1 LHRDSVVGKHVLC
14 EVCGKQTL
22 MLRVVSIEGSEL
34 NACQD
39 CAKFGVERSPRPKR
53 TTAEPVH
60 VSEALEKREKRAHS
74 IDVFQQA
81 AEELAPDFSQR
92 IRKARERLNWTPE
105 DLGKKI
111 NEKKSVI
118 LKLEAGQMSPDDALI
133 RKVERAL
140 GIKLKERP
148 TQSMAP
154 RAAGH
159 RGLTLG
165 DFIKLDKK

>member
-1 LHRDSVVGKHVLC
+1 
-14 EVCGKQTL
+14 

-34 NACQD
+34 NACPD
-39 CAKFGVERSPRPKR
+39 CARFGVEKSPRPKR

-60 VSEALEKREKRAHS
+60 VSEALEKREKRAQTF
-74 IDVFQQA
+74 DVFQQA
-81 AEELAPDFSQR
+81 AEELVADFPQR

-118 LKLEAGQMSPDDALI
+118 LKLEAGQMRPDDALA

-140 GIKLKERP
+140 GIRLKERP
-148 TQSMAP
+148 TQAAAP
-154 RAAGH
+154 KAAAH

-165 DFIKLDKK
+165 DIVKLEKR